1 MGLIIT
7 LPPFGNFQSII
18 SEPIIEAVRV
28 NTTLPTDLSLED
40 RVLNA
45 KNQAGGK
52 PTWIDLKCRQ
62 LRIEKYW
69 VHFLNDKEYN
79 CMKLNH
85 KIKVNIP
92 TDAYFD
98 NGNYSGKIIE
108 LKNQDTIV
116 IESSVEQRKGV
127 PLPARG
133 EVGIRP
139 GMSVTILDKSL
150 EVDGYLTERD
160 KKYIEIANIYGIH
173 TFMPSFVQKESDITD
188 ILALDPKARLLVKI
202 EDEPGL
208 DFVRKIYRK
217 YRKRINLIAARGD
230 GYVQVSKPDKI
241 IDFCEI
247 IIHADEN
254 AVFASRM
261 LQSVSNP
268 KKAPECSDIFDAYSG
283 KLMGYKR
290 FMLGDD
296 LCTNK
301 TSMSSAVGLFE
312 VINSKTYKRK

>member
-18 SEPIIEAVRV
+18 DEPIIEAVRV
-28 NTTLPTDLSLED
+28 NTTLPTKFSLEE

-45 KNQAGGK
+45 KNQACGK

-62 LRIEKYW
+62 LRIEEYW
-69 VHFLNDKEYN
+69 THFLNDKEYN
-79 CMKLNH
+79 HMKLNH
-85 KIKVNIP
+85 KIKVNLP
-92 TDAYFD
+92 TEACFD

-108 LKNQDTIV
+108 LKDLDTII
-116 IESSVEQRKGV
+116 IESSVEKRSGI
-127 PLPARG
+127 PLPGQG

-150 EVDGYLTERD
+150 EVEGYLTERD
-160 KKYIEIANIYGIH
+160 KKYIKIANNNGIH
-173 TFMPSFVQKESDITD
+173 TFMPSFVQKESDVTD
-188 ILALDPKARLLVKI
+188 ILTLDPKAQLLVKI

-208 DFVRKIYRK
+208 DFVRNIYPR

-230 GYVQVSKPDKI
+230 GYLQVSMPDRI
-241 IDFCEI
+241 IDFCEA
-247 IIHADEN
+247 IIHADKN
-254 AVFASRM
+254 AIFASRI
-261 LQSVSNP
+261 LQSVRNP
-268 KKAPECSDIFDAYSG
+268 KKIPECSDIFDLYAG
-283 KLMGYKR
+283 KLMDYKR

-301 TSMSSAVGLFE
+301 LSMGAAVGLFQ
-312 VINSKTYKRK
+312 VINSKYYKRR